1 MLDDAAVEKRL
12 TVLEQEVA
20 SLKDQLSTVQS
31 SDNWLEKV
39 SKIIT
44 NKDVLL
50 KVTEYGKAI
59 RDADVI
65 EDDPAENP

>member
-12 TVLEQEVA
+12 IALEQEVA
-20 SLKDQLSTVQS
+20 NLKIQLSAEKS

-44 NKDVLL
+44 DKEVLL

-59 RDADVI
+59 RDADML
-65 EDDPAENP
+65 EDDPVKQP